1 MSKLVR
7 IVFMTIF
14 LAFLVVDSKA
24 QQNQITIPQILNDYE
39 SGTVNADNTYLRMS
53 AMYSDEHID
62 KCATPLHMFAH
73 KYKDEISPSLLNNKP
88 AFRNK
93 SMMATFTSAS
103 GKFLFTYE
111 TAGQDTVPSADV
123 NSNGVPDY
131 VEWAA
136 TAADSSYK
144 LLVETQGYTDPI
156 PDGTTYDIS
165 FEELQGTYG
174 FAQTQDGNG
183 PGTRIVVEND
193 FEGFPDN
200 DDPDG
205 AQRGALRATVA
216 HEFKHA
222 IQFAQNGY
230 SGDSD
235 SWAEMDATLIEEV
248 VYDQVNDY
256 YNYLGGSGDVF
267 GNPGVTVI
275 PGSYE
280 DATWALF
287 FHEKYGSDFW
297 VDTWTRIETS
307 NSTLGLLDAVDLE
320 LTSRGEDYTNSLLEL
335 YAWHFASGAYNNQNF
350 GFQESMFYP
359 SPNPQLTLTQ
369 IDDQFSNTIAL
380 GRFAS
385 YFVNV
390 LPPASQSGNA
400 SFLIDTDSA
409 EISMAAVAIFD
420 DGTVSFKN
428 AVLESGLLVV
438 DEGWKWEDIAQ
449 VGVIILNENR
459 STDNT
464 FKVRVSDSFS
474 TSIIGDGSM
483 PQETS
488 LKQNYPNPFN
498 PSTTIPVSISEF
510 QKVKVD
516 IYDITGRL
524 VQSVFNGNLPS
535 GNYALPVNLERYA
548 SGVYL
553 YRLQTDDHV
562 QIKRMTLVK

>member
-24 QQNQITIPQILNDYE
+24 QQNRITIPQILNDYE
-39 SGTVNADNTYLRMS
+39 SGRVNADNTYLRMS

-111 TAGQDTVPSADV
+111 TAGQDAVPSTDG

-136 TAADSSYK
+136 IAADSSYK

-297 VDTWTRIETS
+297 VDTWARIETS

-369 IDDQFSNTIAL
+369 IDDQFSDTIAL

-474 TSIIGDGSM
+474 TSIIGDGST

>member
-24 QQNQITIPQILNDYE
+24 QQNRITIPQILNDYE

-111 TAGQDTVPSADV
+111 TAGQDAVPSTDG

-136 TAADSSYK
+136 IAADSSYK

-165 FEELQGTYG
+165 FEELLGTYG

-307 NSTLGLLDAVDLE
+307 NSTLGLLDAVDQE

-438 DEGWKWEDIAQ
+438 DEGWKWDDIAQ

-483 PQETS
+483 PQETT

>member
-24 QQNQITIPQILNDYE
+24 QQNRITIPQILNDYE
-39 SGTVNADNTYLRMS
+39 SGRVNADNTYLRMS

-73 KYKDEISPSLLNNKP
+73 KHKDEISPSLLNNKP

-111 TAGQDTVPSADV
+111 TAGQDAVPSTDG

-136 TAADSSYK
+136 IAADSSYK

-297 VDTWTRIETS
+297 VDTWARIETS

-369 IDDQFSNTIAL
+369 IDDQFSDTIAL

>member
-297 VDTWTRIETS
+297 VDTWARIETS

-369 IDDQFSNTIAL
+369 IDDQFSDTIAL

-524 VQSVFNGNLPS
+524 VQSVFNGSLPS

>member
-24 QQNQITIPQILNDYE
+24 QQNRITIPQILNDYE
-39 SGTVNADNTYLRMS
+39 SGRVNADNTYLRMS

-88 AFRNK
+88 VFRNK

-111 TAGQDTVPSADV
+111 TAGQDAVPSTDG

-136 TAADSSYK
+136 IAADSSYK

-297 VDTWTRIETS
+297 VDTWARIETS

-369 IDDQFSNTIAL
+369 IDDQFSDTIAL